1 MPLTVVLLPKISKQR
16 AFQDILSSGCAVY
29 FYCSD
34 VLSLVSGRTKH
45 NISSNG
51 SYGDLG
57 TGKFYAE
64 VRAT

>member
-1 MPLTVVLLPKISKQR
+1 MPLTLVLLPKIEVSR
-16 AFQDILSSGCAVY
+16 IFCLVAVLVY
-29 FYCSD
+29 FYYSD